1 MMFKSDAT
9 LGLALTKLWRN
20 AKLVTIA
27 AVVVPFGVSG
37 AFADA
42 YCVATPSEVLVGSEG
57 LVVMLTPF
65 RGDWVGICNVRVAWK
80 GVDPSICVS
89 WFSMV
94 ANAVTQHK
102 GLGVYYSG
110 LAPNICS
117 SFSTYSESQIPA
129 YIRISGG

>member
-1 MMFKSDAT
+1 MMLKSDAI
-9 LGLALTKLWRN
+9 LGLVLAKLWRN
-20 AKLVTIA
+20 AKLMTIA
-27 AVVVPFGVSG
+27 AVILPLGVSDV
-37 AFADA
+37 FADA

-110 LAPNICS
+110 LAPSICS
-117 SFSTYSESQIPA
+117 SVTTYYESPVPA